1 MTMRNFKIIIPAALG
16 VSILFAA
23 CSKDEKTSTTT
34 DNTTLAGLSVANV
47 AAETSFSDAYN
58 EVMVTTEENGLMNR
72 GVTGTVA
79 GKPGS
84 PNGCATVTI
93 NPAEP
98 AAFPKTV
105 TIDYGT
111 AGCTSASGITRKGKI
126 IYTITG
132 KFRTTGSVIS
142 VTFEGYS
149 VNGFAIAGIYSIT
162 NNSTG
167 NGLNISTQV
176 TGGKITYP
184 DGTYYNYGGA
194 KTIVQSAGT
203 ATPAIAD
210 DEFTITGNNTLSS
223 SDGKAVTG
231 TIKTPLL
238 KKNSCRNI
246 VSGSVDIV
254 YNGIKALLDYGSGD
268 CDNTATITVANKTET
283 ITLP

>member
-1 MTMRNFKIIIPAALG
+1 MTMRNFKMLIPAALG

-23 CSKDEKTSTTT
+23 CSKDEKTSTNT
-34 DNTTLAGLSVANV
+34 DNVALVSLSVANV
-47 AAETSFSDAYN
+47 AAETSFNDAYS
-58 EVMVTTEENGLMNR
+58 EVMATTEENGLMNR
-72 GVTGTVA
+72 GGTGTVA

-84 PNGCATVTI
+84 PDGCAIVTV

-105 TIDYGT
+105 TIVYGT
-111 AGCTSASGITRKGKI
+111 TGCTSPSGITRKGKI
-126 IYTITG
+126 IYTLSG
-132 KFRTTGSVIS
+132 KFRTTGSAIS

-167 NGLNISTQV
+167 NGLNVSTQV

-184 DGTYYNYGGA
+184 DGTYYNYGGT
-194 KTIVQSAGT
+194 KTIVQSAGIV
-203 ATPAIAD
+203 TPAITD
-210 DEFTITGNNTLSS
+210 DEFTITGSNTLSS

-238 KKNSCRNI
+238 KKNSCRNM
-246 VSGSVDIV
+246 VSGSIDIV
-254 YNGIKALLDYGSGD
+254 YNGIKALLDYGTGD